1 MTDTQRAGD
10 ARSKTGRLI
19 GVDAARGVALL
30 GMMAVHVL
38 PLVAADGTSST
49 SYAVAGG
56 RSAALFAVLA
66 GVGLAL
72 ANGGTRPPR
81 GRGWAAAALGTLV
94 RAAIIAAIGLVVGVA
109 DSGIAVILVYYA
121 ALFVVAIP
129 LLPLGPRILAPLAAV
144 IAIVVPVLSYLV
156 RPSLNS
162 PDRGNPTLGTLLGD
176 PVGTLETLLVTGYYP
191 MLAWM
196 AYLCAGL
203 AVGRLNLRSTTT
215 AWWLL
220 IVGVGLA
227 LGSALVSSLLLGPL
241 GGADALRATLR
252 PGTDLG
258 QVLDGSMYGNTP
270 TTTWW
275 WLAVDTPHS
284 STPFDLLHTTG
295 TSLAVLA
302 AMLLLARVAA
312 PVLVPLAAAG
322 SMTLTIYSTHV
333 LLLATPFLPT
343 DPTRSYVLQV
353 AAALLLAT
361 IWRSTGRRGPLEAIV
376 AAAAGRARRAVV
388 PPPSP
393 PPSPATIMEQ
403 SSQHAD
409 DTPTSRRITP

>member
-1 MTDTQRAGD
+1 MTDGQRAGE
-10 ARSKTGRLI
+10 ARADNARLI

-38 PLVAADGTSST
+38 PLVDADGSASG

-72 ANGGTRPPR
+72 ASGGTRPPR

-94 RAAIIAAIGLVVGVA
+94 RAALIGAIGLVVGMA

-121 ALFVVAIP
+121 LLFVLAIP
-129 LLPLGPRILAPLAAV
+129 LLPLGPRLLAPMAV
-144 IAIVVPVLSYLV
+144 VVAVVVPVLSFLV
-156 RPSLNS
+156 RPNLDL
-162 PDRGNPTLGTLLGD
+162 PDRGNPTLWTLLDD
-176 PVGTLETLLVTGYYP
+176 PLGTLETLLVTGYYP
-191 MLAWM
+191 VLGWT

-203 AVGRLNLRSTTT
+203 AVGRLQLRRTAT

-220 IVGVGLA
+220 TVGIVLA
-227 LGSALVSSLLLGPL
+227 VGSAVVSSVLLGPL
-241 GGADALRATLR
+241 GGADELRAALR

-284 STPFDLLHTTG
+284 TTPFDLLHTTG
-295 TSLAVLA
+295 TSLAA
-302 AMLLLARVAA
+302 IGAMLLLARVAA

-322 SMTLTIYSTHV
+322 SMTLTLYSTHV
-333 LLLATPFLPT
+333 LLLATPFLPP

-353 AAALLLAT
+353 VAVLVLAT
-361 IWRSTGRRGPLEAIV
+361 MWRSTGRRGPLEAIV
-376 AAAAGRARRAVV
+376 AAAAGRARRAVLA
-388 PPPSP
+388 SP
-393 PPSPATIMEQ
+393 PDTRPPETIMEE
-403 SSQHAD
+403 SARHAD
-409 DTPTSRRITP
+409 DTPTTRRITP